1 MEGKTIFP
9 REEKSE
15 ILFEKIL
22 RDPWACE
29 KLMDTF
35 CNYLFCN
42 DDFDCNLSPEE
53 FTKSLLSAYLD
64 RDMSAF
70 LMSICNNTMFDLLRN
85 SYLIPY
91 RFNADG
97 KTNPVIMTG
106 EHGELLPEFR
116 NSVREKDYQHF
127 HDIYTHMTHN
137 ENMYLAKAYR
147 YSHEY
152 TSDNMEV
159 GQKILEECTGV
170 LLIRELP
177 DTVKLKETEAEAYCA
192 VWDIMVELEKNHME
206 IPWHDYASADSNVL
220 ICKAGLIEKASVIG
234 RVGLIMLSCGTGA
247 WRVRTSMNRLSKEL
261 GVTCTVDVGL
271 MSIEFNCFD
280 GHDCVS
286 QSLCIANTGVN
297 TSKLYRME
305 QFVDNFPNEE
315 AHLTG
320 EEIHQRLDEI
330 EKIHTLY
337 SPLRLGLASAL
348 ACCAFTFLLG
358 GGPVEMML
366 AFVAAGIG
374 NLIRTKLIKHH
385 FTLYM
390 NIAVSVSAACLV
402 YALLLK
408 AAELAFH
415 IPAFHEAGY
424 ICSMLFIIPGFPFI
438 TSGIDLS
445 KLDLRSGLERLTYS
459 IIIVLVAT
467 MFAWIMALL
476 LKLHPQDFVALDITP
491 GLHLVF
497 RLIASFCGVFGFSIM
512 FNSSIHMAATA
523 AAIGAIANTL
533 RLELVDLAGIPAAA
547 AAFAGALTAGLL
559 ASFIKSTNGYPRIS
573 LTVPS
578 IVIMV
583 PGLYLYRAIY
593 NFGIMSLSDAVSW
606 FAAAIMIII
615 ALPLGL
621 IFARILTDKTFRYCT

>member
-192 VWDIMVELEKNHME
+192 VWDIMVELEKNLPMAFVFYGQ
-206 IPWHDYASADSNVL
+206 DTLGKQGMRYD
-220 ICKAGLIEKASVIG
+220 
-234 RVGLIMLSCGTGA
+234 
-247 WRVRTSMNRLSKEL
+247 EL
-261 GVTCTVDVGL
+261 GIFLPDSLL
-271 MSIEFNCFD
+271 MKN
-280 GHDCVS
+280 
-286 QSLCIANTGVN
+286 
-297 TSKLYRME
+297 
-305 QFVDNFPNEE
+305 
-315 AHLTG
+315 
-320 EEIHQRLDEI
+320 
-330 EKIHTLY
+330 
-337 SPLRLGLASAL
+337 
-348 ACCAFTFLLG
+348 
-358 GGPVEMML
+358 
-366 AFVAAGIG
+366 
-374 NLIRTKLIKHH
+374 
-385 FTLYM
+385 
-390 NIAVSVSAACLV
+390 
-402 YALLLK
+402 
-408 AAELAFH
+408 
-415 IPAFHEAGY
+415 
-424 ICSMLFIIPGFPFI
+424 
-438 TSGIDLS
+438 
-445 KLDLRSGLERLTYS
+445 LERHVAKAEA
-459 IIIVLVAT
+459 IIYAEKEECKKRKCRIVHRHYGEKSHGDP
-467 MFAWIMALL
+467 MA
-476 LKLHPQDFVALDITP
+476 
-491 GLHLVF
+491 
-497 RLIASFCGVFGFSIM
+497 
-512 FNSSIHMAATA
+512 
-523 AAIGAIANTL
+523 
-533 RLELVDLAGIPAAA
+533 
-547 AAFAGALTAGLL
+547 
-559 ASFIKSTNGYPRIS
+559 
-573 LTVPS
+573 
-578 IVIMV
+578 
-583 PGLYLYRAIY
+583 
-593 NFGIMSLSDAVSW
+593 
-606 FAAAIMIII
+606 
-615 ALPLGL
+615 
-621 IFARILTDKTFRYCT
+621 